1 MKHCDEKMDFT
12 VLGERGQVVI
22 PKDIRDGMG
31 LKAGERLLVFYAD
44 HHAAVVLVRVE
55 KMRKMVKKISSKLQ
69 NFSTKMKI

>member
-55 KMRKMVKKISSKLQ
+55 QMQKMVKKISSKIR
-69 NFSTKMKI
+69 NVTKKMKL

>member
-1 MKHCDEKMDFT
+1 MKAGEEKMDFT

-22 PKDIRDGMG
+22 PKEIRDTMG

-55 KMRKMVKKISSKLQ
+55 QVKRMVKNISKHLGEIT
-69 NFSTKMKI
+69 NAN